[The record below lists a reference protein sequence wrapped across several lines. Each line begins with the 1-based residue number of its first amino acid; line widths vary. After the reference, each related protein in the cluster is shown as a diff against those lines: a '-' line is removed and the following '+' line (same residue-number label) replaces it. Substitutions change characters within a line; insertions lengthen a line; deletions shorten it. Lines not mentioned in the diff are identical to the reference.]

1 MMISPMIHKMLRR
14 EDLRRLVTEI
24 ASTDP
29 AEAYP
34 AAKAL
39 ESGMVHTLLDSPIAL
54 EAVRGRGGAP
64 APLPLALLWYVP
76 IRAALCA
83 RGERDIDLAD
93 YTASLALVFLP
104 SRANRQVA
112 HGENTIAA
120 WKRSLDALPAD
131 SVARGERAGYCGSL
145 ALWWAGLFPQ
155 WVARGAHGPG
165 MIAAYV
171 DFAAGALAV
180 AARTLQR
187 TAPNIAGVYA
197 AAAGRAALLREA
209 LDEAGRDYLG
219 REAHTASA
227 RLERYLARLK
237 PATQPNDLSG

>member
-14 EDLRRLVTEI
+14 EDLRCLVTEI

-171 DFAAGALAV
+171 DFAAGALGV
-180 AARTLQR
+180 AARTLHR
-187 TAPNIAGVYA
+187 TAPNTAGVYA

-219 REAHTASA
+219 RDAHTATA

-237 PATQPNDLSG
+237 PATHRNDLSG

>member
-29 AEAYP
+29 TEAYS

-39 ESGMVHTLLDSPIAL
+39 ESGKVHMLLDSPIAL
-54 EAVRGRGGAP
+54 EAVLGRGGAP

-76 IRAALCA
+76 IRAALCK

-104 SRANRQVA
+104 SQANRRIA

-120 WKRSLDALPAD
+120 WRRSLDALPAD
-131 SVARGERAGYCGSL
+131 SVARGEQAAYCGSL
-145 ALWWAGLFPQ
+145 ALWWAGLFPR
-155 WVARGAHGPG
+155 WVARGAHGTG

-171 DFAAGALAV
+171 DFATRAFTV

-187 TAPNIAGVYA
+187 AAPNTAGVYA

-209 LDEAGRDYLG
+209 LDEAGREYLG
-219 REAHTASA
+219 REAHTADG

-237 PATQPNDLSG
+237 PTTHPNNRSD